1 MVLTKGNIIFKVEPI
16 WDNCM
21 RLFSLNGTAKTLTF
35 VPSSMFVKSRNAGF
49 IGAVYGKQ
57 NLIVL

>member
-1 MVLTKGNIIFKVEPI
+1 
-16 WDNCM
+16 M